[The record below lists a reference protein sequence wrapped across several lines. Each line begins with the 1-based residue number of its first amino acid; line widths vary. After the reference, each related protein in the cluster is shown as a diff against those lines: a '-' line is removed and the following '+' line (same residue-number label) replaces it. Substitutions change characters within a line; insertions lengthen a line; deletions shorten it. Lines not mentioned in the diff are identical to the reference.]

1 MVNHILSLQYSAFTG
16 KSKLLIVIKLL
27 HIMSW
32 FSIDAVDGA
41 LQRTKN
47 TLFEPFSFWKWI
59 KIGIIILLLGGSGG
73 GGGGGSNFSNP
84 AQQYGGEDLGWE
96 PDFQGVDEMVSQFMH
111 QYLMFILLGVFFFVG
126 LILLFSYISNV
137 MEFVFVNSLVTDVV
151 SFWEYSG
158 KYLRQGFNL
167 FIIRFVLGLIFLML
181 IIGAMLPVILPILN
195 SLDNIDNLDIGMF
208 FGGIFIFLGVLF
220 VLAIISGIIESFI
233 NLSIPLAMYQGM
245 GIIAAF
251 KIVLG
256 RFKADW
262 GQIIIYWLI
271 RFVLRIVVGII
282 VGIIA
287 LILFIIIFGI
297 ISLLGFGLYLLL
309 SSGAGLGIEDTMFWL
324 VMAPF
329 GMVVFILLFM
339 FSLLVSVPVPVFMKY
354 HMLTFLESWYPES
367 GIPFNDRDTPEQS
380 MI

>member
-1 MVNHILSLQYSAFTG
+1 
-16 KSKLLIVIKLL
+16 
-27 HIMSW
+27 MSW

-59 KIGIIILLLGGSGG
+59 KIGIIILLLGSSGG
-73 GGGGGSNFSNP
+73 GGYSNFSN
-84 AQQYGGEDLGWE
+84 AGQQYGGEDLGWE
-96 PDFQGVDEMVSQFMH
+96 PDSQGVKEMVSQFMD
-111 QYLMFILLGVFFFVG
+111 QYVMFILLGVFFFIG

-167 FIIRFVLGLIFLML
+167 FIIRLVLGLIFLML
-181 IIGAMLPVILPILN
+181 IIGAMLPVFLPILN
-195 SLDNIDNLDIGMF
+195 SLDNIENLNIGMF
-208 FGGIFIFLGVLF
+208 LGGIFIFLGVLF

-251 KIVLG
+251 KIVLS

-287 LILFIIIFGI
+287 LILFIVVFGI
-297 ISLLGFGLYLLL
+297 FFMLGFGLYLLL
-309 SSGAGLGIEDTMFWL
+309 SSGAGLGIEDAMFWV

-329 GMVVFILLFM
+329 AMVVFILLFI

-367 GIPFNDRDTPEQS
+367 GIPFNDRDNPEQS